1 MERNVSSL
9 AIVLHS
15 QRYGQ
20 LNRKLTLLSVDFGII
35 DVVSYGARKSLKAV
49 KAEVLTD
56 GQFFLYYNPV
66 KKAYTLKDL
75 KVLADHEVLRLDL
88 MQTYRALFFCEM
100 TIKTN
105 GGESGKAYAL
115 LSKALDLLSSLPDQA
130 NLVLIQFIHQMSE
143 LLGLRPDYRICPV
156 CERPYG
162 VNEIISFSSSL
173 GSPCCKECA
182 SLDSPLLLLPGM
194 RRYLTVTADLPFE
207 DAVMVELNPTTTVRI
222 RTYMLRYASLL
233 CGGYLKTLSDGLLM
247 TS

>member
-9 AIVLHS
+9 GIVLHS

-66 KKAYTLKDL
+66 KKEYTLKDL
-75 KVLADHEVLRLDL
+75 KVLDEHEVLRSDL

-100 TIKTN
+100 MMKTN
-105 GGESGKAYAL
+105 GGDSQKAYAL
-115 LSKALDLLSSLPDQA
+115 LSKALDLLAFLPDQA
-130 NLVLIQFIHQMSE
+130 NQVLIQFVHQMSE

-156 CERPYG
+156 CERPYEKD
-162 VNEIISFSSSL
+162 EIISFSSSL

-194 RRYLTVTADLPFE
+194 RRYLVLTADLRFE
-207 DAVMVELNPTTTVRI
+207 DAVLVQLNPAAGARI
-222 RTYMLRYASLL
+222 KSYMLRYALLL
-233 CGGYLKTLSDGLLM
+233 CGGYLKTLSDGLLV
-247 TS
+247 SS